1 MLFLGNYLY
10 SAPNRYICILIVSK
24 KMTKSEYPFSTFC
37 GSFIFIT
44 LLLLPVLY
52 SFGNQSSV
60 DSLLKVLDET
70 IVNYKTYMD
79 AREEHLNE
87 LKSLEAKGEQSAEQ
101 LYLMNNRIFNGYRSY
116 NIDSAIV
123 YLYKNL
129 HLASRERRIDWEVET
144 NLNLSYVFSASGLY
158 KEAMDVIEKVNRN
171 QIPSS
176 LYVSYYSSL
185 ELLFSELANNT
196 RLNLIAIN
204 YRSKATQYRDSV
216 LQYLDKNSRTFLLY
230 IEQSKFEAKELEE
243 CIGIDFQILRDLKP
257 ATPEY
262 AMLTYRLARCYQ
274 ALNNIEQYKKWLAI
288 SAISDIKAAV
298 KDNASLNL
306 LATQLYSENEIDR
319 AYAYV
324 KFALADANFFNARL
338 RLVQVSNML
347 PLINEAFQNKTEK
360 QQARLRFMLII
371 ISLLVVFLIATVSYI
386 YIQMRRLAIARD
398 ELKRVNQQLLELNAE
413 LSGVNSQMKT
423 LNSELAESN
432 QIKEQYIGLFLSIC
446 SSYIDKL
453 ENFRRMTHKMLASG
467 KTRELLESTKSNQLV
482 DNELNEFYGN
492 FDNTFLHIFPNF
504 VDDLNQLLIEEDR
517 IVLKKGELL
526 NTELRIFALIRLG
539 ISDSSKIAAL
549 LRYSVNTIYNYR
561 VKMRNRAAINRD
573 EFELR
578 VMKIGSFGDFGMP

>member
-1 MLFLGNYLY
+1 
-10 SAPNRYICILIVSK
+10 
-24 KMTKSEYPFSTFC
+24 MTKSEYPFSTFC